1 MKIYLTH
8 YRTASTT
15 QTELLE
21 DIAFPQRVHWFPELY
36 ARVKTGMFYV
46 PHKLAEKV
54 LDPAL
59 MQEIREKKVGKT
71 AFILAGGNAHFAG
84 LGNRPVIDNRLNY
97 TYKFLPFT
105 LTQVYAGRTAQ
116 QFGDVDLVT
125 TDASACASSLKTL
138 MDVQTL
144 IKFYGYDRVIVLAVE
159 DSVTNTVLEFF
170 GESNAVLTAKKEED
184 GTKPSAFDSKNQGFY
199 VGQGAVLAV
208 FESERARSAVGHAML
223 IGAFSASE
231 SSTNAIGQLE
241 NGEGYAKAI
250 KGALA
255 FANALPEDIKI
266 VKTHGTGTESNN
278 KAEKAALEM
287 IPEFVATSYK
297 QKIGHTMGASGLLE
311 TCLLLNDMKN
321 GIVPKIENRTDKDT
335 VFLSEDTKAPS
346 GYILSLAAG
355 MGNIYSAAI
364 LEAL

>member
-15 QTELLE
+15 YKELLT
-21 DIAFPQRVHWFPELY
+21 DVAYPQRVHWFPELY

-59 MQEIREKKVGKT
+59 MKEIRENKVGKT
-71 AFILAGGNAHFAG
+71 AFILSGGNAHFAG
-84 LGNRPVIDNRLNY
+84 LGNRTVIDNRLNY

-144 IKFYGYDRVIVLAVE
+144 IKFYGYDRVIVLAIE

-170 GESNAVLTAKKEED
+170 GESNAVLTAKKEEE
-184 GTKPSAFDSKNQGFY
+184 GGIPSAFDSVNQGFN

-208 FESERARSAVGHAML
+208 FASDKVASYGHAEL
-223 IGAFSASE
+223 ISAFSASE

-241 NGEGYAKAI
+241 SGDGYSKAI

-255 FANALPEDIKI
+255 FANAIPEDIKI

-278 KAEKAALEM
+278 KAEKNALEM
-287 IPEFVATSYK
+287 LPSFIATSYK

-311 TCLLLNDMKN
+311 TCLLLDDMKS
-321 GIVPKIENRTDKDT
+321 GIVPKIENRTEKDS
-335 VFLSEDTKAPS
+335 VFLSDDAEVPN